1 MWKGKGRGAAQKPTI
16 PEDPNKFLALATQIM
31 AKLNGE
37 SEKKGG
43 KATMGIQR
51 IPIRLMADPESNSH
65 GDLIIPIMRRKRKF
79 VGQP

>member
-37 SEKKGG
+37 SEKRGEGNYGNPKDTNKADGG
-43 KATMGIQR
+43 PR
-51 IPIRLMADPESNSH
+51 I
-65 GDLIIPIMRRKRKF
+65 
-79 VGQP
+79 